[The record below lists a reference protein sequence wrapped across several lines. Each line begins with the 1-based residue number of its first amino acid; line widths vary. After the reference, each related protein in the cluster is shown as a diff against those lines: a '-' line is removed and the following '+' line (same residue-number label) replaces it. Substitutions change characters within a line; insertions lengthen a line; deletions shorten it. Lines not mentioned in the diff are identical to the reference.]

1 LPALGLHMVV
11 VLDQRAGIP
20 AACILFSGIILLLLT
35 VSHTLLQAFRVS
47 RHGQAPHGLYENHS
61 AQQGH
66 CSATDPAKAGAEPRA
81 RPEIHRKFSF
91 PAFLESKSQPGS
103 AAGSTLS
110 SSGREGSGQPPL
122 HRTLS
127 VESGL
132 LQAQGKAWNVITQEM
147 GNLMARKAS
156 GKDSTLV

>member
-1 LPALGLHMVV
+1 ALGLHMVL

-20 AACILFSGIILLLLT
+20 AACILFSGILLLLLT

-47 RHGQAPHGLYENHS
+47 RHSLPGASHGLYKDDS
-61 AQQGH
+61 AQQG
-66 CSATDPAKAGAEPRA
+66 SDPAKAGAEQRS

-91 PAFLESKSQPGS
+91 PAFLESKSQAGS
-103 AAGSTLS
+103 AAS
-110 SSGREGSGQPPL
+110 SNVSCSGREGSEQPPV

-147 GNLMARKAS
+147 GHVMARKAP